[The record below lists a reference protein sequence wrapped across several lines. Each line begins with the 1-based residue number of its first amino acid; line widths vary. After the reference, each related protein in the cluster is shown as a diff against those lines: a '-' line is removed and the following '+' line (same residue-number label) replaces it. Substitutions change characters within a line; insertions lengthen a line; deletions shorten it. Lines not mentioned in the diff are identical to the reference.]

1 MNETF
6 DKWEKTGLLDGFES
20 DFLKSECATKLEE
33 AGQMLIGDMN
43 SYMKE
48 VDSKIGE
55 EGFFAGCILPLIV
68 RIFMSD
74 DLTDKLP
81 YLDLDWLF
89 KDFGDYSIDRFQ
101 EFKDLEK
108 YHQVDGL
115 AEMLT
120 MYMLSLEYK
129 L

>member
-20 DFLKSECATKLEE
+20 DFLKNECVIKLEE
-33 AGQMLIGDMN
+33 AVQMLTGDMN

-68 RIFMSD
+68 RIYMSD
-74 DLTDKLP
+74 DLTDRLP
-81 YLDLDWLF
+81 RLNLEWLF
-89 KDFGDYSIDRFQ
+89 KDFGEYSTRRFQ

-115 AEMLT
+115 AEMMM
-120 MYMLSLEYK
+120 MYMLSLEIR